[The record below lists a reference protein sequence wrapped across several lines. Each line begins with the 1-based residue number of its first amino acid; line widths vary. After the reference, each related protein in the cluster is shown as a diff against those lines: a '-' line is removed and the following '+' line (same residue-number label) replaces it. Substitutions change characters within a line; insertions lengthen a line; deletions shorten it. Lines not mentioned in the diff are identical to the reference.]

1 MDENLTPVETE
12 ISGNE
17 PEESVSVFSG
27 FIDMFTSP
35 WEVGKRN
42 IRSILAV
49 LSLAVLLET
58 IAISGI
64 TYFYSANTGIRQEN
78 YQMQT
83 QMIDK
88 MAKGPNFPKEKLPEM
103 YEEIEKGLDFNP
115 TKSLGMGVLLSVVV
129 IFVFGIL
136 FWISHRIF
144 TAEPINFMQL
154 VGLVSY
160 GAGISAVGNLIT
172 GLIQFFSDSL
182 VVAPNLGFM
191 VGIGD
196 AGMFALL
203 SRVNIFTVWYYV
215 TVGIAIASAA
225 GLTRKHGYIIG
236 GIVYGVIFLTLFGT
250 MKLASMV
257 FG

>member
-1 MDENLTPVETE
+1 MDENLTSSDLELP
-12 ISGNE
+12 GNE

-42 IRSILAV
+42 VRSILAV
-49 LSLAVLLET
+49 ISLAVLLET
-58 IAISGI
+58 LAIGGI

-88 MAKGPNFPKEKLPEM
+88 MAQSPSFPKEKLPEM
-103 YEEIEKGLDFNP
+103 YQEIEKGLDFNP
-115 TKSLGMGVLLSVVV
+115 TKSIGMGVLMSVVI
-129 IFVFGIL
+129 IFVFGVL
-136 FWISHRIF
+136 FWICHRIF

-172 GLIQFFSDSL
+172 GLMQFFSDSL

-203 SRVNIFTVWYYV
+203 SRINIFTVWYYAAIGV
-215 TVGIAIASAA
+215 AIASAA

-236 GIVYGVIFLTLFGT
+236 GIVYGVIFLTLFGV
-250 MKLASMV
+250 MKIASMI